1 MDSLERFL
9 LIASSDDVTQ
19 AIDFAALDRIAGG
32 AQRTQV
38 GCKCPSLKVRGFWTQ
53 VVALEIASPAARS
66 ARRRGAAHSCAPEQD
81 VRRVLICWP

>member
-1 MDSLERFL
+1 MVQSSIRFRHKQLCGCRDGVMDSLERFL

-38 GCKCPSLKVRGFWTQ
+38 GFGQDGVRGISTAFW
-53 VVALEIASPAARS
+53 L
-66 ARRRGAAHSCAPEQD
+66 CF
-81 VRRVLICWP
+81 

>member
-1 MDSLERFL
+1 MLTKLARPTLLPCPACVCRDGVMDSLERFL

-38 GCKCPSLKVRGFWTQ
+38 GGRHTPTSLMSHGGWPCLLPPAVRT
-53 VVALEIASPAARS
+53 
-66 ARRRGAAHSCAPEQD
+66 
-81 VRRVLICWP
+81 